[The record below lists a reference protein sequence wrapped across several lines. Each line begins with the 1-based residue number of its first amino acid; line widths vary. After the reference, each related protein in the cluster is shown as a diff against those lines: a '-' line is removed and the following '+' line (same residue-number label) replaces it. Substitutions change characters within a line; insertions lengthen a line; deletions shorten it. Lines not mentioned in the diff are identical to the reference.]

1 MKPTTYQTISIPG
14 YLFPVR
20 VEVVQGQGFIAYR
33 RAGREIFRT
42 NTKASNK

>member
-1 MKPTTYQTISIPG
+1 MKPLTYQTITIPG

-20 VEVVQGQGFIAYR
+20 VEVVQGAGFIAYR

-42 NTKASNK
+42 NIKASDK

>member
-20 VEVVQGQGFIAYR
+20 VEVVMGAGFIAYR
-33 RAGREIFRT
+33 RAGREIFRET
-42 NTKASNK
+42 IKPCDK